1 MDEEQS
7 AEKIFNNYVLRY
19 GFPRRLHHDQ
29 GKEFECNLMKR
40 LQLLAGMKLSRTM
53 PYHPRGMA
61 KQNAGI
67 ELSYLCFGHSLKVR
81 KPTGKIM

>member
-1 MDEEQS
+1 MEEEQS

-40 LQLLAGMKLSRTM
+40 LQLLAGMKLSRTT